1 MISEVQRADA
11 AMSQCNNVTRVPLAT
26 AETARTTLHRTKV
39 CRNVLISD
47 KIQSNQIRSQRAHDQ
62 RGLWWMGWTVGPQA
76 PRHQS
81 TLPVVRKHPRWLI
94 ANQGGHV
101 LLFLQPYANLA
112 SLLNVLS
119 VSVSVSVRNR
129 AEGDPIRRP
138 RPACA
143 SSLPFHY
150 SGLGYAYRTGN
161 LQTLSHSA
169 ANKNLT
175 EQGNTGVNYRL
186 VHRHYVRALK
196 SSSVIAP
203 TPVLLPSPV
212 MSSCHKSV
220 LICID
225 SAPA

>member
-1 MISEVQRADA
+1 M
-11 AMSQCNNVTRVPLAT
+11 TR
-26 AETARTTLHRTKV
+26 EGCGH
-39 CRNVLISD
+39 
-47 KIQSNQIRSQRAHDQ
+47 
-62 RGLWWMGWTVGPQA
+62 WWMGWTVGPQA
-76 PRHQS
+76 LRHQS

-101 LLFLQPYANLA
+101 LLFLQPYVILA

-129 AEGDPIRRP
+129 ARRL

-150 SGLGYAYRTGN
+150 SDQVWYAYRTGN

-175 EQGNTGVNYRL
+175 EPGNTGVNYRL
-186 VHRHYVRALK
+186 VHRHYVPALRVRPP
-196 SSSVIAP
+196 SLPPPPYFCSVP
-203 TPVLLPSPV
+203 YCHPVTNPY
-212 MSSCHKSV
+212 
-220 LICID
+220 
-225 SAPA
+225 